1 MLYLLLAI
9 ASSAMIAVIMRISSH
24 KVKANIS
31 MLAVNYVTC
40 LLFAA
45 VYAEF
50 QVLPLQLPGFW
61 TAVWMGAINGMLYL
75 LGFVLLQYN
84 MRKNGVVLSSV
95 FMKLGLLVPMVA
107 SIFLFAEIPSAVQ
120 WIGFVLAVG
129 AIILINYE
137 KGTSFSR
144 FSFPLVLLLLAGGG
158 GDAMAKI
165 FEEYGAA
172 ACADPF
178 LFYTFASAL
187 LLCVLLVIRKKE
199 RPDGRAVIF
208 GVLVGIPNFFS
219 AKFLLMAL
227 GQLRAVI
234 VYPTFS
240 VGTILV
246 VTIAGVL
253 LFKERLRKLQW
264 VAMAV
269 ILAALILGVTHQI
282 AGWVAQVAVA
292 LSLFRLIYMFGWGMA
307 RNGRGWRT

>member
-31 MLAVNYVTC
+31 MLAANYVTC
-40 LLFAA
+40 LLLAALYAGFA
-45 VYAEF
+45 VF
-50 QVLPLQLPGFW
+50 PLQSPGFW
-61 TAVWMGAINGMLYL
+61 AAVGMGAVNGILYL

-84 MRKNGVVLSSV
+84 TRKNGVVLSSV

-107 SIFLFAEIPSAVQ
+107 SIFLFAEIPTAVQ

-137 KGTSFSR
+137 KGTSFSGMR
-144 FSFPLVLLLLAGGG
+144 LPLVLMLLAGGS
-158 GDAMAKI
+158 GDAMSKI
-165 FEEYGAA
+165 FEEYGSAMY
-172 ACADPF
+172 ADQF
-178 LFYTFASAL
+178 LFYTFVSAF
-187 LLCVLLVIRKKE
+187 LLCVLLVLRKKE
-199 RPDGRAVIF
+199 RPDKHAMIF

-227 GQLRAVI
+227 GQLSAVI

-246 VTIAGVL
+246 VTVAGIA
-253 LFKERLRKLQW
+253 LFKERLRRSQW
-264 VAMAV
+264 VALAI
-269 ILAALILGVTHQI
+269 ILTALVLLNI
-282 AGWVAQVAVA
+282 
-292 LSLFRLIYMFGWGMA
+292 
-307 RNGRGWRT
+307 